1 MLSDPHKDERGGD
14 EVGDRHLT
22 HAKFIHIAKAARSA
36 TAANVLAPL
45 LCIPMFES
53 EVQSPRFAIWLSY
66 MALAIAIR
74 TLIIHRLDHLGGSMA
89 HAQRD
94 LRKITFAVG
103 IVGLGWGLGWPLMTP
118 DLSLVNRMIY
128 VYMTTAAMISSM
140 FAYSVDRPTFYSFTL
155 PIMVP
160 AVSTIVW
167 PTNIFPWPFLVGM
180 TALYFVVLSIAR
192 NFSLV
197 FDESVKLRFRNESLY
212 QALANERDQSIAANI
227 AKSEFIAAA
236 SHDLRQPLHAVNINI
251 ELFKESELRERDAYI
266 VRRIKGS
273 VVALNNMF
281 EALLDMNKLD
291 AHFRTTQNSVFM
303 LRQLA
308 DDIRDIVEHQ
318 AVNKGL
324 SYRAEVPDC
333 AIRGDRLLLQQLLIN
348 LVMNAVQ
355 YTRTGFV
362 ALRCENAA
370 GCLKVEVLD
379 SGVGIAPGDMDKIFQ
394 EFYRADSTRHDHEGL
409 GLGLPI
415 VKKICQLMD
424 ASISVDSQPGR
435 GSVFT
440 LQTRCPVV
448 DAAQWQDLPAV
459 AVQPATDSAA
469 KLKGKTIA
477 VIEDDPVITEAYR
490 DTLLAEGA
498 HVVVLSEAEDDMLLK
513 LQDIDRIDCIL
524 SDYRLQKTS
533 GDQLIAQIRE
543 SYNLDI
549 PAVIVTGDTSPTQT
563 NGLDQ
568 FNALVMY
575 KPITLQRILEALAQA
590 MEAARPKPS
599 DESAGKGE

>member
-1 MLSDPHKDERGGD
+1 MHSDPHKGLLMGD
-14 EVGDRHLT
+14 EVGARHLT
-22 HAKFIHIAKAARSA
+22 QEKFIHIAKAARAA

-45 LCIPMFES
+45 LCIPMFEE
-53 EVQSPRFAIWLSY
+53 EVRSPRFAVWLTY
-66 MALAIAIR
+66 MAMAIAIR
-74 TLIIHRLDHLGGSMA
+74 TLIIYRLDHRSGSPE

-160 AVSTIVW
+160 AVTTIVW
-167 PTNIFPWPFLVGM
+167 PTHIFPWPFLVGM

-273 VVALNNMF
+273 VLALNNMF

-291 AHFRTTQNSVFM
+291 SHFKTTQNSVFM
-303 LRQLA
+303 LQQLA
-308 DDIRDIVEHQ
+308 DDIRDIVAHHAQ
-318 AVNKGL
+318 SKGL
-324 SYRAEVPDC
+324 EFLVNSPDY

-348 LVMNAVQ
+348 LVMNAIQ
-355 YTRTGFV
+355 YTRVGSVELRFMNASGFLS
-362 ALRCENAA
+362 A
-370 GCLKVEVLD
+370 EVLD
-379 SGVGIAPGDMDKIFQ
+379 TGVGISPGDIDKIFQ
-394 EFYRADSTRHDHEGL
+394 EFFRADSTRHDHEGL

-415 VKKICQLMD
+415 VKKICKLMD
-424 ASISVDSQPGR
+424 ASISVTSQVGY
-435 GSVFT
+435 GSVFR
-440 LQTRCPVV
+440 LQTTCPVV
-448 DAAQWQDLPAV
+448 ASSQWQALPTLPALTET
-459 AVQPATDSAA
+459 ASAE

-477 VIEDDPVITEAYR
+477 VIEDDPVITQAYR
-490 DTLLAEGA
+490 DTLLGEGA
-498 HVVVLSEAEDDMLLK
+498 NVVVLSESEDDMHLR
-513 LQDIDRIDCIL
+513 LQDIDHIDCIL

-543 SYNLDI
+543 SYNLEI
-549 PAVIVTGDTSPTQT
+549 PAVIVTGDTSPAKT

-568 FNALVMY
+568 FNAMVLY
-575 KPITLQRILEALAQA
+575 KPITLQKIIEALAQA
-590 MEAARPKPS
+590 MKAPANF
-599 DESAGKGE
+599 

>member
-1 MLSDPHKDERGGD
+1 MHSDPHTHRLMGD
-14 EVGDRHLT
+14 EVGDLHLT
-22 HAKFIHIAKAARSA
+22 QEKFIHIAKAARAA

-45 LCIPMFES
+45 LCIPMFEE
-53 EVQSPRFAIWLSY
+53 EVQSPRFAVWLTY
-66 MALAIAIR
+66 MAIAIAIR
-74 TLIIHRLDHLGGSMA
+74 TLIIHGLDHRAGKPENA
-89 HAQRD
+89 ERD

-167 PTNIFPWPFLVGM
+167 PSHIFPWPFLVGM

-212 QALANERDQSIAANI
+212 LALANERDQSIAANI

-291 AHFRTTQNSVFM
+291 SHFKTPQNAVFM
-303 LRQLA
+303 LQALA
-308 DDIRDIVEHQ
+308 NDIRDIVEHQ
-318 AVNKGL
+318 AQSKGL
-324 SYRAEVPDC
+324 AYRSHVPDY

-348 LVMNAVQ
+348 LVMNAIQ

-362 ALRCENAA
+362 EMRFLNAA
-370 GCLKVEVLD
+370 GLLKVEVLD

-415 VKKICQLMD
+415 VQKICKLMD
-424 ASISVDSQPGR
+424 ANIRVSSQVGQ

-440 LQTRCPVV
+440 LETTCPVV
-448 DAAQWQDLPAV
+448 DSSEWEALPSVPLVSQAAAG
-459 AVQPATDSAA
+459 AS
-469 KLKGKTIA
+469 KLKGKVIA

-490 DTLLAEGA
+490 DTLLGEGA
-498 HVVVLSEAEDDMLLK
+498 HVVVLSEWDEDLHLK

-533 GDQLIAQIRE
+533 GDQMIVQIRE
-543 SYNLDI
+543 SYNLEI
-549 PAVIVTGDTSPTQT
+549 PAVIVTGDTAPAQT

-568 FNALVMY
+568 FNAIVLY
-575 KPITLQRILEALAQA
+575 KPITLQRIIEALAQA
-590 MEAARPKPS
+590 MQAPAVP
-599 DESAGKGE
+599 

>member
-1 MLSDPHKDERGGD
+1 MHPDPHKDSLIGHA
-14 EVGDRHLT
+14 VGERHLT
-22 HAKFIHIAKAARSA
+22 QAKFVHIAKAARAA

-45 LCIPMFES
+45 LCIPMFEA
-53 EVQSPRFAIWLSY
+53 EVQSPHFALWLSY

-74 TLIIHRLDHLGGSMA
+74 TWIIHGLDHRAGRPE

-118 DLSLVNRMIY
+118 ELSLVNRMIY

-160 AVSTIVW
+160 AVSTILW

-197 FDESVKLRFRNESLY
+197 FDESVRLRFRNESLY

-251 ELFKESELRERDAYI
+251 ELFKEAELRERDAYI

-273 VVALNNMF
+273 VLALNNMF

-291 AHFRTTQNSVFM
+291 AHFKTTQNAVFM
-303 LRQLA
+303 LEQLA
-308 DDIRDIVEHQ
+308 TDIRDIVEHQ
-318 AVNKGL
+318 ATSKGL
-324 SYRAEVPDC
+324 AYRAQAPDY

-348 LVMNAVQ
+348 LVMNAIQ
-355 YTRTGFV
+355 YTRMGFV
-362 ALRCENAA
+362 ELRFMNAQ
-370 GCLKVEVLD
+370 GLLKVEVID
-379 SGVGIAPGDMDKIFQ
+379 SGVGIAATDLDKIFQ

-415 VKKICQLMD
+415 VKKICKLMD
-424 ASISVDSQPGR
+424 ASISVSSQLGQ
-435 GSVFT
+435 GSVFS
-440 LQTRCPVV
+440 LQTSYPVV
-448 DAAQWQDLPAV
+448 ASSQWQALPSVPVLAQ
-459 AVQPATDSAA
+459 AASAS
-469 KLKGKTIA
+469 LLRGKVIA
-477 VIEDDPVITEAYR
+477 VIEDDPVITEAYK

-498 HVVVLSEAEDDMLLK
+498 QVLVLSEPEDELHLK

-533 GDQLIAQIRE
+533 GDQMIAQIRE
-543 SYNLDI
+543 SYNLEI

-568 FNALVMY
+568 FNAIVLY
-575 KPITLQRILEALAQA
+575 KPITLRKIIEALSTA
-590 MEAARPKPS
+590 MKAPLTP
-599 DESAGKGE
+599 

>member
-1 MLSDPHKDERGGD
+1 MHPDPHRDSMMGNA
-14 EVGDRHLT
+14 VGDRHLT
-22 HAKFIHIAKAARSA
+22 QAKFVHIAKAARAA

-45 LCIPMFES
+45 LCIPMFEA
-53 EVQSPRFAIWLSY
+53 EVQSPHFALWLSY

-74 TLIIHRLDHLGGSMA
+74 TLIIHRLDHRTGKPE
-89 HAQRD
+89 HALRD
-94 LRKITFAVG
+94 LRKITLAVG
-103 IVGLGWGLGWPLMTP
+103 MVGLGWGLGWPLMTP

-197 FDESVKLRFRNESLY
+197 FDESVRLRFRNESLY
-212 QALANERDQSIAANI
+212 HALANERDQSIAANI

-273 VVALNNMF
+273 VLALNNMF

-291 AHFRTTQNSVFM
+291 AHFKTTQNSVFM
-303 LRQLA
+303 LAQLA

-318 AVNKGL
+318 AMHKGL
-324 SYRAEVPDC
+324 AYRANSPDY

-355 YTRTGFV
+355 YTRSGFV
-362 ALRCENAA
+362 ELRFMNAS
-370 GCLKVEVLD
+370 GFLKVEVLD
-379 SGVGIAPGDMDKIFQ
+379 SGVGISPSDLDKIFQ

-415 VKKICQLMD
+415 VKKICKLMD
-424 ASISVDSQPGR
+424 ASITVSSQLGQ

-440 LQTRCPVV
+440 LQTTCPVV
-448 DAAQWQDLPAV
+448 DASEWQTLPSVPVLADATNAAV
-459 AVQPATDSAA
+459 
-469 KLKGKTIA
+469 LRGKIIA

-490 DTLLAEGA
+490 DTLLSEGA
-498 HVVVLSEAEDDMLLK
+498 QVVVLSESEEDMHLK

-533 GDQLIAQIRE
+533 GDQMIARVRE

-568 FNALVMY
+568 CNALVLY
-575 KPITLQRILEALAQA
+575 KPITLQKIIQALLQA
-590 MEAARPKPS
+590 MKTVAAT
-599 DESAGKGE
+599 

>member
-1 MLSDPHKDERGGD
+1 MHSDPHTHRLMGD
-14 EVGDRHLT
+14 EVGDRQLIPE
-22 HAKFIHIAKAARSA
+22 KFIHIAKAARAA

-45 LCIPMFES
+45 LCIPMFEE
-53 EVQSPRFAIWLSY
+53 EVQSPRFAVWLTY
-66 MALAIAIR
+66 MAIAIAIR
-74 TLIIHRLDHLGGSMA
+74 TLIIHRLDHHCSKPE
-89 HAQRD
+89 HAERD

-167 PTNIFPWPFLVGM
+167 PTHIFPWPFLVGM

-291 AHFRTTQNSVFM
+291 AHFKTTQNAVFM
-303 LRQLA
+303 LQPLA
-308 DDIRDIVEHQ
+308 DDIRDIVAHQ
-318 AVNKGL
+318 AQSKGL
-324 SYRAEVPDC
+324 DYRANSPDY

-348 LVMNAVQ
+348 LVMNAIQ
-355 YTRTGFV
+355 YTRAGFV
-362 ALRCENAA
+362 ELRFMNAS
-370 GCLKVEVLD
+370 GFLKVEVLD
-379 SGVGIAPGDMDKIFQ
+379 SGVGIAPSDMDKIFQ

-415 VKKICQLMD
+415 VKKICKLMD
-424 ASISVDSQPGR
+424 ATISVRSQVGQ

-440 LQTRCPVV
+440 LETHCPVV
-448 DAAQWQDLPAV
+448 DSSEWEALPSVPVVSEAV
-459 AVQPATDSAA
+459 GAS

-490 DTLLAEGA
+490 DTLLGEGA
-498 HVVVLSEAEDDMLLK
+498 HVVVLSESEEDLPLK

-533 GDQLIAQIRE
+533 GDQMIAQVRE
-543 SYNLDI
+543 SYNLEI
-549 PAVIVTGDTSPTQT
+549 PAVIVTGDTAPTQT
-563 NGLDQ
+563 NGLAQ
-568 FNALVMY
+568 FNAIVLY
-575 KPITLQRILEALAQA
+575 KPITLQRIIEALTQA
-590 MEAARPKPS
+590 MQTPTVP
-599 DESAGKGE
+599 